1 MGKILVGFQRGG
13 VNIPVCTGNARPG
26 GDQAGGVG
34 IVAGYDLHGHALT
47 VKIAEGLGR
56 LLPDAAAEQNQGK
69 GRHQCRVQCA
79 GDGVAVISGGQQHPA
94 ALLRPAVHGVPV
106 FFKPLRQNE
115 FRRAYQKRAMFREHR
130 PAPLGLR
137 GEGNAFFADPVS
149 FAAEQL
155 VNGLASGVV
164 RL

>member
-1 MGKILVGFQRGG
+1 M
-13 VNIPVCTGNARPG
+13 
-26 GDQAGGVG
+26 G

-47 VKIAEGLGR
+47 VKIAEGLRR
-56 LLPDAAAEQNQGK
+56 LLPDTAAEQNQGK

-79 GDGVAVISGGQQHPA
+79 GNGVAIVPGGQQHPA

-106 FFKPLRQNE
+106 FFKPPRQNE
-115 FRRAYQKRAMFREHR
+115 FRRANQKRALLREHR

-137 GEGNAFFADPVS
+137 GEGDALFADPVG

-155 VNGLASGVV
+155 VNGSARGVV
-164 RL
+164 WL